1 MQKTIELVFH
11 NKSRTKIE
19 IPEKISDKLVMTKN
33 ALVKNS
39 QSFIIE
45 TSWKK
50 FARVGFSKEEDT
62 NFTECKKGKP
72 TAAPGLSLVEGI
84 LYVSDPEQI
93 HQKASNLICLSSGS
107 PLHLE
112 IRNVSTC
119 LGRRWCSEYETEI
132 ECEEACHAVTGEIV
146 DHRGYLENF

>member
-1 MQKTIELVFH
+1 MELVFH

-19 IPEKISDKLVMTKN
+19 MPEKISDNLVITQSN
-33 ALVKNS
+33 LVQNS
-39 QSFIIE
+39 HSFVID

-50 FARVGFSKEEDT
+50 FARIGFSKEEDT

-84 LYVSDPEQI
+84 LYVSDPKQI
-93 HQKASNLICLSSGS
+93 PQKASNPICLSSGS

-112 IRNVSTC
+112 MRNVSKC
-119 LGRRWCSEYETEI
+119 LGRKWCSEYETDI
-132 ECEEACHAVTGEIV
+132 ECEEACHAVTGEMIGLCGHL
-146 DHRGYLENF
+146 D